1 MVLSRGVSLSSPTVT
16 EALGGAGFD
25 PKYYLRVLL
34 RRKYLI
40 LLVFSVVAV
49 GVTLYTVRQP
59 RVYQAQLSL
68 IIDPKEPRF
77 LDSQIQDVNTDST
90 SNYWANKEY
99 IETQVRIIQSRS
111 VSQRVVEK
119 LGLATDVEFLGL
131 SKVADEK
138 RRAELMARADPVS
151 RVQGRIKVETVK
163 DSRVSLIKI
172 EDGDPQRA
180 ALLANEVAQAY
191 IDELLAQKLKL
202 TENASKWLDERRD
215 SLSESARAS
224 ELALYAFRKQS
235 DMLSTSI
242 DDRAN
247 MVSARLGSTS
257 SALTAV
263 QLKIAGL
270 KARVA
275 AIRSVQTQYGAEDR
289 LWAEALPA
297 ARESSSLGKYK
308 DRVLTLRNEC
318 TDLQSRYLDGHP
330 KVAECRD
337 RLSSAER
344 EFARELSNLVVSSEA
359 ELREA
364 LEQERNLSALLS
376 EARAEAFE
384 VEKKKL
390 ELDRLKGES
399 ENTKRQYDSVFKRLK
414 DIELSGLLRTSNV
427 RVLDAARPSL
437 APIRPNVPQGILMGL
452 VAGLVL
458 GIGLALLL
466 DFLDTSV
473 MTQHDIE
480 DRLGLTFLGFVPSI
494 DETAPGSKDLH
505 IHREPKSLIAECT
518 RSIRTNLL
526 FMSPD
531 KPFRRML
538 VTSSGPQE
546 GKSTTVINL
555 AIAMAQSGSKVL
567 IVDTDMRR
575 PRLHKAFGVPNDVGV
590 SSLVVG
596 EGRIEDAIKT
606 TDVPGVYVLPC
617 GPVPPNPAELQH
629 TRAFSELLEELS
641 RRFDKVILDSPP
653 VGAVADAVVLATQ
666 VDGVVVVLK
675 AGQTNADV
683 ALRTVRTLRDVKAN
697 IYGGILNDVNLK
709 HSKYGDYYYGY
720 AYKYYGYGEHKKGA

>member
-1 MVLSRGVSLSSPTVT
+1 MVLRRGVSLSSPTVT

-437 APIRPNVPQGILMGL
+437 APVRPNVPQGVLMGL
-452 VAGLVL
+452 LAGLVL

>member
-1 MVLSRGVSLSSPTVT
+1 MSLSSPTVT

-675 AGQTNADV
+675 AGLTNADV

>member
-1 MVLSRGVSLSSPTVT
+1 MSLSSPTVT

-437 APIRPNVPQGILMGL
+437 APVRPNVPQGVLMGL
-452 VAGLVL
+452 LAGLVL

-675 AGQTNADV
+675 AGLTNADV

>member
-675 AGQTNADV
+675 AGLTNADV

>member
-1 MVLSRGVSLSSPTVT
+1 MVLRRGVSLSSPTVT

-437 APIRPNVPQGILMGL
+437 APIRPNVPQGVLMGL

-675 AGQTNADV
+675 AGLTNADV